1 MTDPETK
8 RKLQARLKRVAGQ
21 IGGIERMVDDDRYCV
36 DVLLQIAAARAAL
49 DRVGK
54 ILLGSHVKT
63 CVTDAL
69 RDGDDADRDE
79 KIDELLEV
87 FERYGS

>member
-1 MTDPETK
+1 METETK
-8 RKLQARLKRVAGQ
+8 RKMQTRLRRVAGQ
-21 IGGIERMVDDDRYCV
+21 IGGIQRMVEDDRYCV

-63 CVTDAL
+63 CVSDAL
-69 RDGDDADRDE
+69 RGDDRADRDQ

>member
-1 MTDPETK
+1 MDTETK
-8 RKLQARLKRVAGQ
+8 QKMQTRLRRVAGQ
-21 IGGIERMVDDDRYCV
+21 IGGIQRMVDDDRYCV

-63 CVTDAL
+63 CVSDAL
-69 RDGDDADRDE
+69 RGDDRADRDQ